1 MNVVVENK
9 RGKIYSF
16 VNRFFSL
23 EVRFFSSD
31 MKFRNNKNILIQ
43 QNNHL
48 HGRSDIYIRLFKRL
62 GVYISYNK
70 HQFKK

>member
-9 RGKIYSF
+9 RGKIYNF

-31 MKFRNNKNILIQ
+31 MKFRNSKNFLIQ
-43 QNNHL
+43 RNRHL
-48 HGRSDIYIRLFKRL
+48 HGRSDIYIRLFKKIAF
-62 GVYISYNK
+62 YISYNS
-70 HQFKK
+70 KK

>member
-1 MNVVVENK
+1 MNVVVKNK

-23 EVRFFSSD
+23 EVRFFGSD

-43 QNNHL
+43 RNNHPNGL
-48 HGRSDIYIRLFKRL
+48 SDIYIRLFKRL

-70 HQFKK
+70 HRFKR